1 MIKLYRFLLDVLLVA
16 GLTVLVSGCP
26 AGTGKTATSGSAPQ
40 LPASWPLPILTLPPG
55 AVENPLG
62 VSMGVSGME
71 STVEQAEVGDDSGRL
86 WAVGFRTDGTFAD
99 VKQHVE
105 SCLDMTQYSQ
115 IRESDSEGRHV
126 VDWESADGKTSVQL
140 FHSDRNMVSTGAG
153 FKNYPGYSLEV
164 TVMK

>member
-1 MIKLYRFLLDVLLVA
+1 
-16 GLTVLVSGCP
+16 
-26 AGTGKTATSGSAPQ
+26 
-40 LPASWPLPILTLPPG
+40 
-55 AVENPLG
+55 
-62 VSMGVSGME
+62 MGVSGME